1 MAQMGKEFKAG
12 VDLQRD
18 KDGGPRGGDS
28 TDEEEVEVED
38 DALTDEER
46 RFLEQFHS
54 WRKNENKRIRTLYAI
69 ADNIDKRDRKA
80 TKTKVMTNS
89 ASVISGAMCLLGL
102 ALAPV
107 TAGGSLVLTA
117 AGTGLG
123 AAAGITNIMTDVKE
137 DSHNKSALAQANRII
152 PSSDQELEEVT
163 GKKTAYATATSEIV
177 YKCTSA
183 WETIRKHIR
192 ALQLTKTHPHV
203 ASAASKLMTAGRVST
218 QSSRQIQKA
227 FGGTALAMTKDAL
240 RWNSLPAIF
249 FLGQDIYALL
259 KDWEKLQAGKPTELA
274 KELRSRA
281 QKQEREVS
289 ERTCRYERLKKD
301 KWLTVV
307 PISTPRHRWP
317 PGPLAPSD
325 LCFSALG
332 FLHIE
337 KAHRIFVL
345 ERGENRKAA
354 ANCTGQPQ
362 PPGKAAANCT
372 GQPQPF
378 GKPPS
383 RQIDVEL

>member
-1 MAQMGKEFKAG
+1 MAQMEKEFKAG

-18 KDGGPRGGDS
+18 KDGGPWGGDS

-46 RFLEQFHS
+46 RFLKQFHS

-69 ADNIDKRDRKA
+69 ADNIDKSNQKA

-107 TAGGSLVLTA
+107 TAGGSLVFSA

-123 AAAGITNIMTDVKE
+123 AAAGITNIVTDVKE
-137 DSHNKSALAQANRII
+137 DSRNKSALAQANRII

-163 GKKTAYATATSEIV
+163 GKKIAYATAAGEIV
-177 YKCTSA
+177 YKCGSA
-183 WETIRKHIR
+183 WENIRNHIR

-218 QSSRQIQKA
+218 RSGRQIQKA
-227 FGGTALAMTKDAL
+227 FGGTALAMTKNAL
-240 RWNSLPAIF
+240 MKNGLSAVF

-281 QKQEREVS
+281 QKQERVVS
-289 ERTCRYERLKKD
+289 ERTCHYERLKKRLRD
-301 KWLTVV
+301 SKKREACEVFEK
-307 PISTPRHRWP
+307 SH
-317 PGPLAPSD
+317 GD
-325 LCFSALG
+325 SASASI
-332 FLHIE
+332 LH
-337 KAHRIFVL
+337 
-345 ERGENRKAA
+345 
-354 ANCTGQPQ
+354 
-362 PPGKAAANCT
+362 
-372 GQPQPF
+372 
-378 GKPPS
+378 
-383 RQIDVEL
+383 

>member
-1 MAQMGKEFKAG
+1 MGKEFKAG

-18 KDGGPRGGDS
+18 KDGGPQGGDS

-46 RFLEQFHS
+46 RFLEQFPS
-54 WRKNENKRIRTLYAI
+54 WRKNENKRIRALYAI
-69 ADNIDKRDRKA
+69 ADNIDKRDQKA
-80 TKTKVMTNS
+80 TKTKVMSNS

-123 AAAGITNIMTDVKE
+123 AAAGITNIVTDVKE
-137 DSHNKSALAQANRII
+137 DSRNKSALAQANRII

-163 GKKTAYATATSEIV
+163 GKKTAYATAAGEIA
-177 YKCTSA
+177 YKCTST

-192 ALQLTKTHPHV
+192 ALQLTKTHPNV

-240 RWNSLPAIF
+240 MRNSLAAIF

-259 KDWEKLQAGKPTELA
+259 KDWEKLQARKPTELA

-281 QKQEREVS
+281 QKKERVVS
-289 ERTCRYERLKKD
+289 EHTCRYERLKKRLRD
-301 KWLTVV
+301 SKKRPGRSLKRTMEIQ
-307 PISTPRHRWP
+307 PRPLSSTEKAKPRGQQRRQ
-317 PGPLAPSD
+317 AET
-325 LCFSALG
+325 LG
-332 FLHIE
+332 F
-337 KAHRIFVL
+337 
-345 ERGENRKAA
+345 
-354 ANCTGQPQ
+354 
-362 PPGKAAANCT
+362 
-372 GQPQPF
+372 
-378 GKPPS
+378 
-383 RQIDVEL
+383 

>member
-1 MAQMGKEFKAG
+1 MKLSFC
-12 VDLQRD
+12 VLTHRD
-18 KDGGPRGGDS
+18 KDGGPQGGDS

-54 WRKNENKRIRTLYAI
+54 WRKNENKRLRTLYAI
-69 ADNIDKRDRKA
+69 ADNIDKSHQKA

-89 ASVISGAMCLLGL
+89 ASIISGAMCLLGL
-102 ALAPV
+102 VLAPV

-123 AAAGITNIMTDVKE
+123 AAAGISNIVTDVKE
-137 DSHNKSALAQANRII
+137 DSRNKSALAQANGII

-163 GKKTAYATATSEIV
+163 GKKTAYATAAGEIV

-218 QSSRQIQKA
+218 RSSRQIQKA

-240 RWNSLPAIF
+240 MRNSLPAIF
-249 FLGQDIYALL
+249 FLGQDLYALL

-274 KELRSRA
+274 KELRLRA
-281 QKQEREVS
+281 QKQEQVVS
-289 ERTCRYERLKKD
+289 ERTCRYERLKKVRAGFWKGPGGRNWHLWGQFRTAVVKETFVYVHVCVWCVRVYVCTCCVD
-301 KWLTVV
+301 KFSGISLTTWHTV
-307 PISTPRHRWP
+307 
-317 PGPLAPSD
+317 APEV
-325 LCFSALG
+325 FS
-332 FLHIE
+332 
-337 KAHRIFVL
+337 
-345 ERGENRKAA
+345 
-354 ANCTGQPQ
+354 
-362 PPGKAAANCT
+362 
-372 GQPQPF
+372 
-378 GKPPS
+378 S
-383 RQIDVEL
+383 

>member
-1 MAQMGKEFKAG
+1 MGKEYKAD

-18 KDGGPRGGDS
+18 MDGGPQGGDS

-46 RFLEQFHS
+46 RFLKQFHS
-54 WRKNENKRIRTLYAI
+54 WRKNENKHIRTLYAI
-69 ADNIDKRDRKA
+69 ADNIDKSDQKT

-123 AAAGITNIMTDVKE
+123 AAAGITNIVTDVKE
-137 DSHNKSALAQANRII
+137 DSRNKSALAQANRII

-163 GKKTAYATATSEIV
+163 GKKTAYATAASEIV
-177 YKCTSA
+177 YKCRSA

-203 ASAASKLMTAGRVST
+203 TAGQVST
-218 QSSRQIQKA
+218 QSGRQIQKA
-227 FGGTALAMTKDAL
+227 FGGTALAMTKNAL
-240 RWNSLPAIF
+240 MRNSLPAIF

-274 KELRSRA
+274 KELRLRA
-281 QKQEREVS
+281 QKQEQVIS
-289 ERTCRYERLKKD
+289 EGTCRYERLKKRLRD
-301 KWLTVV
+301 SKKRPVRSLKRTMEIQ
-307 PISTPRHRWP
+307 PRPLSSTEKAK
-317 PGPLAPSD
+317 PGGQQRRQAET
-325 LCFSALG
+325 LG
-332 FLHIE
+332 F
-337 KAHRIFVL
+337 
-345 ERGENRKAA
+345 
-354 ANCTGQPQ
+354 
-362 PPGKAAANCT
+362 
-372 GQPQPF
+372 
-378 GKPPS
+378 
-383 RQIDVEL
+383 